1 MNRTE
6 KKDVMKQSQKA
17 LAGKRKSLDEKIAK
31 QKVRVEAEREKYNSE
46 VERLKVL
53 MDQSDTLK
61 REILLGEMQRS
72 GKTEEQIIRFLR
84 SANE

>member
-53 MDQSDTLK
+53 MNQSDALK
-61 REILLGEMQRS
+61 RENLLGEMQRC
-72 GKTEEQIIRFLR
+72 GKTEEQIIKFLR

>member
-31 QKVRVEAEREKYNSE
+31 QKVRTMSMVW
-46 VERLKVL
+46 
-53 MDQSDTLK
+53 
-61 REILLGEMQRS
+61 
-72 GKTEEQIIRFLR
+72 EQG
-84 SANE
+84 

>member
-53 MDQSDTLK
+53 MNQSDALK
-61 REILLGEMQRS
+61 RENLLGEMQRS
-72 GKTEEQIIRFLR
+72 GKTDAGVAAGWFD
-84 SANE
+84 ND

>member
-53 MDQSDTLK
+53 MNQSDALK
-61 REILLGEMQRS
+61 RENLLGEMQRS
-72 GKTEEQIIRFLR
+72 GKTEEQC
-84 SANE
+84 

>member
-17 LAGKRKSLDEKIAK
+17 LAEKRKRLDEKIAK
-31 QKVRVEAEREKYNSE
+31 QKVRAEAAREKYNSE

-53 MDQSDTLK
+53 MNQSDALK
-61 REILLGEMQRS
+61 REILPGEMQRS
-72 GKTEEQIIRFLR
+72 GKTEDQIIRFLR